1 MQLPADQ
8 PIPTRCP
15 TFSPLAACPTSTT
28 RPTAS
33 CPSTAGNCENPQS
46 LLSIEMSEWH
56 RPQCSTCTSTSSSAS
71 GPSSTCF
78 RTNLLLAVG
87 TTHASM
93 VVIAILQQGEK
104 EGEWSGPPGVI
115 QTHVYTCITCAECES
130 YTRKQSRCVS
140 QSG

>member
-15 TFSPLAACPTSTT
+15 TFSPLATCPTSTT

-56 RPQCSTCTSTSSSAS
+56 RPQCSTCTSTSSSPS
-71 GPSSTCF
+71 GPSLTCC
-78 RTNLLLAVG
+78 RTNLLLAAG
-87 TTHASM
+87 ATHASI
-93 VVIAILQQGEK
+93 VAITNLQKGNK
-104 EGEWSGPPGVI
+104 KGI
-115 QTHVYTCITCAECES
+115 
-130 YTRKQSRCVS
+130 
-140 QSG
+140 